1 MPWKDK
7 KEAKRKLKIWRGKN
21 RFRISLYSR
30 KFKYGLNANEFN
42 LLVESR
48 NNKCEICGVFL
59 KESKEIHID
68 HDHTTKM
75 VRGLLCG
82 NCNTASGMLGDDPSL
97 LMALAELNTEDDIR
111 SLFVGQ
117 PTTGTRSNA
126 PPA

>member
-82 NCNTASGMLGDDPSL
+82 NCNRGLGIFGEKIKNLEAAISYLMRVKVLPRELVNYQINSL
-97 LMALAELNTEDDIR
+97 VLKLY
-111 SLFVGQ
+111 
-117 PTTGTRSNA
+117 
-126 PPA
+126 